1 MQRLPKERQ
10 RRCRMA
16 QHFWGALMRSDP
28 AKVPSQLRLGENFEL
43 DVRLYELR
51 RAGRVLKLERIPM
64 ELLLLL
70 VEKKG
75 ELVTRDQ
82 IIERIWG
89 KDVFLDTD
97 NSINAAVRKIRLVLK
112 DDPLHHRFLQTITGR
127 GYRFIGSVVEA
138 HPASA
143 VVAGRR
149 QATAGEGNLIGKE
162 ISHYRILSELGAGG
176 MGVVYEAED
185 IRLGRRVALKF
196 LPEELV
202 RDQKALRRFEREARL
217 ASSLN
222 HPNICTIYEVE
233 EHDHRPVIVMELL
246 DGKSLKDRIRER
258 SISTGELLDFAIQAS
273 DAIAAAHAKGIIHRD
288 INPGNIFVTGHS
300 RIKILDFGLAK
311 VFTPEPAGDK
321 SGDASLTLD
330 GSILGTASY
339 MSPEQVRGEE
349 LDARSD
355 LFSFGVV
362 LYEMATNQRPFA
374 GKNPA
379 LIMNAILNEQPAAAS
394 SVSHSSPAALDA
406 IIARAL
412 EKDPEKRFQ
421 SAADICSELKR
432 LKRHRENDPATVTH
446 IEPLRPSHLRYLS
459 TLGQEP
465 AAIHDRL
472 SEKQAE
478 QLESRRANLP
488 VQRTGFVGRE
498 KEVATAKELLLR
510 NDARLV
516 TVTGPGGI
524 GKTRL
529 AVQVATGL
537 VERFPGGTHFVPLA
551 SLSDPDLIASVIVQ
565 TLGLREGGTQSP
577 LEVLKQNFQD
587 SLRAPMLLVLDNF
600 EHLVQAAP
608 TVADL
613 LAMSPYL
620 KIMVTSREALH
631 VYGENEFPVPPLML
645 PDVRST
651 PPVEALSQYPAVALF
666 VQRAVAVKPD
676 FGLTQEN
683 APAVIEICAR
693 LDGLPLAIELAAARI
708 KVLSPS
714 SLLAR
719 LASRLQLLTG
729 GSRDLPHRQQTLRAA
744 IDWSYD
750 LLSTPEQR
758 LFRRLSVFVGGCS
771 LEGAEAACD
780 TKGDLGI
787 DLLDGIASM
796 VDKSLV
802 QQMDQA
808 KGESRFVMLE
818 TIREYGLEKLAASGE
833 EPSTR
838 RAHAA
843 YCLVLAEEEP
853 TGKSGEEWLEQ
864 FALEHANFRAAVE
877 WLIETGDAQWG
888 LRLGAAL
895 FRFWE
900 MREYFA
906 EGRDSLGKLLKLP
919 GAAVPNKARAR
930 ALFAAGALANGQG
943 DYASADALIGASLEI
958 ELQSGDKQ
966 GAAVYLNAL
975 AINARDRGD
984 LSVARSLLKESL
996 TLWREL
1002 DDQKSVA
1009 RSLSN
1014 LANIVKM
1021 QGNNA
1026 GAGSLYGEAL
1036 SIFRRIGDWTG
1047 VAWTMNY
1054 QGDVARD
1061 QGDAAAARTTY
1072 EQSLAIF
1079 RELDDR
1085 WGIAGTL
1092 ADLGSL
1098 AREEGNYPTANSMYR
1113 ESMKL
1118 FQELGHQRGIARL
1131 LEYFACSAAAQLES
1145 ERSLRLAGVA
1155 AALRKNIGAPLTS
1168 AEGAKL
1174 EASLH
1179 SARQALGNAVGDVAW
1194 LRGWDTPVEKA
1205 IEEVLEPESESPS
1218 HQRTTS
1224 STR

>member
-1 MQRLPKERQ
+1 MP
-10 RRCRMA
+10 
-16 QHFWGALMRSDP
+16 SDP
-28 AKVPSQLRLGENFEL
+28 AKVPSHLCLGENFEL

-64 ELLLLL
+64 ELLRLF

-82 IIERIWG
+82 IVERIWG

-97 NSINAAVRKIRLVLK
+97 NSINAAVRKIRIVLK
-112 DDPLHHRFLQTITGR
+112 DDPLHPRFLQTITGR
-127 GYRFIGSVVEA
+127 GYRFIGPVAET
-138 HPASA
+138 HP
-143 VVAGRR
+143 G
-149 QATAGEGNLIGKE
+149 
-162 ISHYRILSELGAGG
+162 
-176 MGVVYEAED
+176 
-185 IRLGRRVALKF
+185 
-196 LPEELV
+196 
-202 RDQKALRRFEREARL
+202 
-217 ASSLN
+217 
-222 HPNICTIYEVE
+222 
-233 EHDHRPVIVMELL
+233 
-246 DGKSLKDRIRER
+246 
-258 SISTGELLDFAIQAS
+258 
-273 DAIAAAHAKGIIHRD
+273 
-288 INPGNIFVTGHS
+288 
-300 RIKILDFGLAK
+300 
-311 VFTPEPAGDK
+311 
-321 SGDASLTLD
+321 
-330 GSILGTASY
+330 
-339 MSPEQVRGEE
+339 
-349 LDARSD
+349 
-355 LFSFGVV
+355 
-362 LYEMATNQRPFA
+362 
-374 GKNPA
+374 
-379 LIMNAILNEQPAAAS
+379 
-394 SVSHSSPAALDA
+394 
-406 IIARAL
+406 
-412 EKDPEKRFQ
+412 
-421 SAADICSELKR
+421 
-432 LKRHRENDPATVTH
+432 PATVTN

-459 TLGQEP
+459 TPGQEP
-465 AAIHDRL
+465 AAIQGRFEGRFEDRF

-498 KEVATAKELLLR
+498 KEVAAAKELLLR
-510 NDARLV
+510 QDARLV

-551 SLSDPDLIASVIVQ
+551 SLSDPDLIVSVIVQ
-565 TLGLREGGTQSP
+565 TLGIREGGSQSP
-577 LEVLKQNFQD
+577 LEVLKQNLQD

-608 TVADL
+608 IVADL
-613 LAMSPYL
+613 LAISPHL
-620 KIMVTSREALH
+620 KIMVTSREPLH
-631 VYGENEFPVPPLML
+631 LYGENEFPVPPLML
-645 PDVRST
+645 PDVRSI

-676 FGLTQEN
+676 FDLTREN

-693 LDGLPLAIELAAARI
+693 LDGLPLAIELAAARV
-708 KVLSPS
+708 KVLSPA

-729 GSRDLPHRQQTLRAA
+729 GSRDMPQRQQTLRAA

-750 LLSTPEQR
+750 LLTAPEQK

-780 TKGDLGI
+780 TKGDLDLG
-787 DLLDGIASM
+787 LLDGIASM

-802 QQMDQA
+802 QQIDQA
-808 KGESRFVMLE
+808 TGESRFVMLE

-833 EPSTR
+833 EASTR

-853 TGKSGEEWLEQ
+853 TENSGEEWLEQ
-864 FALEHANFRAAVE
+864 LAFEHANFRAALE
-877 WLIETGDAQWG
+877 WLTETGDVRWG
-888 LRLGAAL
+888 LRLGTAL

-906 EGRDSLGKLLKLP
+906 EGRDLLGKLLKLP

-930 ALFAAGALANGQG
+930 ALFAAGALANEQG
-943 DYASADALIGASLEI
+943 DYASADALIGESLEI
-958 ELQSGDKQ
+958 ARQSGDKQ
-966 GAAVYLNAL
+966 SAAVYLNAI
-975 AINARDRGD
+975 AIIARDRGD
-984 LSVARSLLKESL
+984 LSVARSLLEESL
-996 TLWREL
+996 MLWREL
-1002 DDQKSVA
+1002 GDQKSVA

-1021 QGNNA
+1021 QGDNA
-1026 GAGSLYGEAL
+1026 GASSLYGEGL

-1047 VAWTMNY
+1047 VAWSMNY

-1061 QGDAAAARTTY
+1061 QGDSAAARTIY
-1072 EQSLAIF
+1072 EESLAIF

-1098 AREEGNYPTANSMYR
+1098 AREQGNYPTANSMYR

-1145 ERSLRLAGVA
+1145 ERSLRLAGAA
-1155 AALRKNIGAPLTS
+1155 AALRKTIGSPLTS

-1179 SARQALGNAVGDVAW
+1179 SARQALTHAVGEAAC
-1194 LRGWDTPVEKA
+1194 LGGWDMPVEKA
-1205 IEEVLEPESESPS
+1205 IEEVLGPESESPS

-1224 STR
+1224 WTR

>member
-1 MQRLPKERQ
+1 
-10 RRCRMA
+10 
-16 QHFWGALMRSDP
+16 MRSDP
-28 AKVPSQLRLGENFEL
+28 AKVPSQLCLGENFEL

-64 ELLLLL
+64 ELLLLF

-97 NSINAAVRKIRLVLK
+97 NSINAAVRKIRIVLK
-112 DDPLHHRFLQTITGR
+112 DDPLHPHFLQTITGR
-127 GYRFIGSVVEA
+127 GYRFISPVVEA

-143 VVAGRR
+143 VVAPRP
-149 QATAGEGNLIGKE
+149 QAATGDENLIGRE

-196 LPEELV
+196 LPEGLV
-202 RDQKALRRFEREARL
+202 GDQRALQRFEREARL
-217 ASSLN
+217 ACSLN

-233 EHDHRPVIVMELL
+233 EHDQRPVIVMELL
-246 DGKSLKDRIRER
+246 DGKSLKERIRER
-258 SISTGELLDFAIQAS
+258 SISPEELLDFAIQAS
-273 DAIAAAHAKGIIHRD
+273 DALAAAHVKGIIHRD
-288 INPGNIFVTGHS
+288 INPGNIFVVGHS
-300 RIKILDFGLAK
+300 RLKILDFGLAK
-311 VFTPEPAGDK
+311 VCTPEVADDT
-321 SGDASLTLD
+321 SGDEPLTLD
-330 GSILGTASY
+330 GVIVGTTSY

-355 LFSFGVV
+355 LFSFGIV
-362 LYEMATNQRPFA
+362 LYEMATNQHPFP

-379 LIMNAILNEQPAAAS
+379 LIVNAILNEQPAAAS
-394 SVSHSSPAALDA
+394 NVSPSSPAALDA

-412 EKDPEKRFQ
+412 EKNLEKRFQ
-421 SAADICSELKR
+421 SAADICSELKQ
-432 LKRHRENDPATVTH
+432 LKGQRENGPAAVTN

-465 AAIHDRL
+465 AAIHDRF

-478 QLESRRANLP
+478 QLETRRANLP

-498 KEVATAKELLLR
+498 KEVAAAKELLLR
-510 NDARLV
+510 QDARLV

-565 TLGLREGGTQSP
+565 TLGIREGGSQSP

-608 TVADL
+608 IVADL
-613 LAMSPYL
+613 LAISPHL
-620 KIMVTSREALH
+620 KIMVTSREPLH

-645 PDVRST
+645 PDVRSI

-666 VQRAVAVKPD
+666 AQRAVAVKPD
-676 FGLTQEN
+676 FDLTREN

-693 LDGLPLAIELAAARI
+693 LDGLPLAIELAAARV

-729 GSRDLPHRQQTLRAA
+729 GSRDLPQRQQTLRAA

-750 LLSTPEQR
+750 LLTAPEQK

-780 TKGDLGI
+780 TKGGLDL

-802 QQMDQA
+802 QQIDQTT
-808 KGESRFVMLE
+808 GESRFVMLE

-833 EPSTR
+833 EASTR

-853 TGKSGEEWLEQ
+853 TGSGKEWLEQ
-864 FALEHANFRAAVE
+864 FAFEHANFRAALE
-877 WLIETGDAQWG
+877 WLTETGDARWG
-888 LRLGAAL
+888 LRLGTAL

-900 MREYFA
+900 TREYFA

-930 ALFAAGALANGQG
+930 ALFAAGALASEQG
-943 DYASADALIGASLEI
+943 DYASADALIGESLEI
-958 ELQSGDKQ
+958 ARQSGDKQ
-966 GAAVYLNAL
+966 GAAIYLNAL
-975 AINARDRGD
+975 GIIARDRGD
-984 LSVARSLLKESL
+984 LSVARSLLEESL
-996 TLWREL
+996 MLWREL
-1002 DDQKSVA
+1002 GDQKSVA

-1021 QGNNA
+1021 QGDNA
-1026 GAGSLYGEAL
+1026 GAGSLYGEGL

-1047 VAWTMNY
+1047 VAWSMNY

-1061 QGDAAAARTTY
+1061 QGDSAAARTIY
-1072 EQSLAIF
+1072 EESLAIF

-1098 AREEGNYPTANSMYR
+1098 AREQGNYPTANSMYR

-1145 ERSLRLAGVA
+1145 ERSLWLAGAA
-1155 AALRKNIGAPLTS
+1155 AALRKTIGAPLTS
-1168 AEGAKL
+1168 AEETKL

-1179 SARQALGNAVGDVAW
+1179 SARQALTDTVGDAAW
-1194 LRGWDTPVEKA
+1194 LGGWETPVEKA
-1205 IEEVLEPESESPS
+1205 IEEVLVPESESPS

-1224 STR
+1224 WTR